1 MSEQKQETEA
11 ADGQSRL
18 TAWVGMAAIT
28 INCDTSPLILFAKI
42 FEAALKGRER
52 FLNFGDFGFELAR
65 VESDLCAA
73 GTGELLVRFYPSDA
87 FLRFAATVF
96 AGDFNFGTIQNAGH
110 GFSLPNIQIEGLRA
124 FAQPLSTARLCFRL
138 DHMVKQTPF

>member
-1 MSEQKQETEA
+1 MSEQKQQTEA

-18 TAWVGMAAIT
+18 TAGLGMAAIT
-28 INCDTSPLILFAKI
+28 INCDASPLMLFTKI
-42 FEAALKGRER
+42 FEAALQGRER
-52 FLNFGDFGFELAR
+52 LLDLSDLGFELAR

-73 GTGELLVRFYPSDA
+73 GTSELLVRLYPSDA

-110 GFSLPNIQIEGLRA
+110 GFSLPN
-124 FAQPLSTARLCFRL
+124 
-138 DHMVKQTPF
+138 V